1 VVRAGEFRLPR
12 GPAAPALRGL
22 DPLRPSDP
30 ARDVFDQ
37 GDGQSRSF
45 IMDIYQ
51 QINELAAELRDAYLT
66 KAERQAAI
74 QQLHE
79 LQHDLEL
86 DEVEAV
92 DYGDSERAALLYAE
106 WQKIENVLAA

>member
-1 VVRAGEFRLPR
+1 
-12 GPAAPALRGL
+12 
-22 DPLRPSDP
+22 
-30 ARDVFDQ
+30 
-37 GDGQSRSF
+37 
-45 IMDIYQ
+45 MDTYQ
-51 QINELAAELRDAYLT
+51 QISELAAELRDAYLT

-92 DYGDSERAALLYAE
+92 DNGDSERAALLYAE

>member
-1 VVRAGEFRLPR
+1 
-12 GPAAPALRGL
+12 
-22 DPLRPSDP
+22 
-30 ARDVFDQ
+30 
-37 GDGQSRSF
+37 
-45 IMDIYQ
+45 MDTYQ
-51 QINELAAELRDAYLT
+51 QISELAAELRDAYLT

-86 DEVEAV
+86 DEVEAI
-92 DYGDSERAALLYAE
+92 DNGDSERAALLYAE